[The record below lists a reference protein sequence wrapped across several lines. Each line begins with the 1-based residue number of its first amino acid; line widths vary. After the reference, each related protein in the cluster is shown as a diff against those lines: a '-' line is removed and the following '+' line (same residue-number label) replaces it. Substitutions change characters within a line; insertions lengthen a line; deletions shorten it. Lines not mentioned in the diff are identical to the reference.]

1 VTGTALACGL
11 ALASVAVG
19 PATAAD
25 LGRKIIHDGDLNGDS
40 GKGKHDCNVIGAVI
54 NSGTVTNNCIRIGTL
69 NNSGAGAVV
78 TNFGTWIGDLL
89 SNIGGATVKNVG
101 TWTGDANNASTVVN
115 SGTWNTTAHGFTNS
129 GTLITTGT
137 LNATL
142 GGLINT
148 GIVDA
153 RGLIRGNI
161 ANAGSGVFTV
171 TGPLSAGSG
180 TFLNGSGAVLNVG
193 ANTFSDIGTLTN
205 GAGGIVNLAGG
216 TIGAITTVNA
226 GALNASGLST
236 INGALT
242 NSSLINLQNNVA
254 GDRLTV
260 TGNFTGPAGS
270 TIALDINAKTGIAD
284 QIVINGSA
292 TGSTT
297 LNVAGLAPG
306 NPFAIGPNLVVVHG
320 ATSANAFVL
329 GNVVNFGTFNGSAG
343 GPALRSRAEFRSCHD
358 RFEYGAF
365 GVGGDDRR
373 ADGKPHLKRRGV
385 RSDVVVAQFYPRRF
399 VPGRCRSRHR
409 IRSGIRQGRSG
420 QPLRAI

>member
-1 VTGTALACGL
+1 
-11 ALASVAVG
+11 
-19 PATAAD
+19 
-25 LGRKIIHDGDLNGDS
+25 
-40 GKGKHDCNVIGAVI
+40 
-54 NSGTVTNNCIRIGTL
+54 VTNNCIRIGTL

-284 QIVINGSA
+284 QIVERFRPRQRGQ
-292 TGSTT
+292 
-297 LNVAGLAPG
+297 
-306 NPFAIGPNLVVVHG
+306 FRH
-320 ATSANAFVL
+320 
-329 GNVVNFGTFNGSAG
+329 FNGSAG